1 MPVVMSNGDI
11 PDIIILNGQEVE
23 KVANDKGEILW
34 LKNVSPEKWQF
45 NENISNTIGSPFEE
59 NVSFTADSIIFNS
72 IKVVTKNNSLVLM
85 FDDITAYDVSNNTWS
100 SVDYRTISFT
110 TAPLGKIRTWLKR
123 NATLLEV

>member
-11 PDIIILNGQEVE
+11 PDIIIINGQEVQ
-23 KVANDKGEILW
+23 KVANNNGEILW
-34 LKNVSPEKWQF
+34 LKNVNPEKWQF

-59 NVSFTADSIIFNS
+59 DISFTVDSVIFNS

-123 NATLLEV
+123 NATLL